1 MIKIFRGETYITSVA
16 QAYLKECNFYKFH
29 NSNAEE
35 WHIPL
40 NAMESFSPNN
50 DDIKYY
56 FDEVCKYCY
65 ESAESR
71 GELRMSIENYFK
83 QWVIASYVD
92 DAIVINY
99 LNYEIMK
106 LTSFYDRVP
115 IIKEGAEFDN
125 KLNKTFDFC
134 KEEDA
139 EIKVIQTFIRAFDFK
154 DGVYWLKTFMC
165 KMTRDSNIKTQEMDD
180 SGDPNFYHYE
190 TNFIVLVTDITLLD
204 KDDSFKYQLEKIKD
218 NCHAKIYE
226 IEEGERTLM
235 MRLFE
240 DGDLCFELCINRHEY
255 FELKKYFDSI

>member
-1 MIKIFRGETYITSVA
+1 MIKIFRGKSFITSVPDT
-16 QAYLKECNFYKFH
+16 YLKECNFYKFH
-29 NSNAEE
+29 TQTATE

-40 NAMESFSPNN
+40 NAMESFSPSN

-56 FDEVCKYCY
+56 FDEVCKYCHNTS
-65 ESAESR
+65 E
-71 GELRMSIENYFK
+71 GELQMSIENYFK

-92 DAIVINY
+92 DLIVRDY

-115 IIKEGAEFDN
+115 IVGDLSDKIV
-125 KLNKTFDFC
+125 NKTFDFC

-139 EIKVIQTFIRAFDFK
+139 EIKVIQTFIKTFDFK

-165 KMTRDSNIKTQEMDD
+165 KMTRESNIRLPKTDEPSEFEIHQYKTD
-180 SGDPNFYHYE
+180 
-190 TNFIVLVTDITLLD
+190 FIVLITDISLLE
-204 KDDSFKYQLEKIKD
+204 KDESFKYQLEQIRSSC
-218 NCHAKIYE
+218 NMNRHE
-226 IEEGERTLM
+226 VQEGKRKML

-255 FELKKYFDSI
+255 FEMKKYFDTLIRDT